1 LAPSIS
7 DGTKQ
12 TFDYD
17 ATGEDLVHSRVFQ
30 ALTRVSAV
38 AGPAVDFGVNVSEPH
53 GIFGSMVRTAV
64 SVGGTVAG
72 AFVGGVACV
81 SRTVVTE
88 GIGAAAR
95 GAEII
100 GGGTAEGLGADYVNR
115 KLLDD

>member
-1 LAPSIS
+1 
-7 DGTKQ
+7 
-12 TFDYD
+12 
-17 ATGEDLVHSRVFQ
+17 
-30 ALTRVSAV
+30 
-38 AGPAVDFGVNVSEPH
+38 
-53 GIFGSMVRTAV
+53 
-64 SVGGTVAG
+64 
-72 AFVGGVACV
+72 V